1 MDPEAGNVVISYLYF
16 PAGKSRVL
24 VEVHFVIGTILSGGG
39 RQKCEYQ
46 GGRRGTLGGGD
57 PERRG
62 RRTYHFERSEGQE
75 GVAALTVGPRVP
87 ARVLTLLQ
95 DELLTC
101 EATLAVA
108 NPAEAGEGG
117 RGQRILVVYGQNRSQ
132 RALYSRSRLD
142 DDGADLLQT
151 LLRHVFTV

>member
-1 MDPEAGNVVISYLYF
+1 MN
-16 PAGKSRVL
+16 
-24 VEVHFVIGTILSGGG
+24 
-39 RQKCEYQ
+39 
-46 GGRRGTLGGGD
+46 LGGGD
-57 PERRG
+57 PEHRG
-62 RRTYHFERSEGQE
+62 RQTYHFERSEGQE

-117 RGQRILVVYGQNRSQ
+117 KDQRI
-132 RALYSRSRLD
+132 RLSSESHPA
-142 DDGADLLQT
+142 GILL
-151 LLRHVFTV
+151 TVPTR